1 MVEAQQ
7 DPHNTNPL
15 EDALIA
21 RRYLHEVT
29 GL

>member
-7 DPHNTNPL
+7 YPHNTNPL
-15 EDALIA
+15 EDPLIA
-21 RRYLHEVT
+21 CRYLHEVT